1 MSASTAIGARL
12 VLVDAIDDGA
22 VDFYKR
28 FGFEDSPIHPRQVML
43 DIRTIEASA
52 GLEA

>member
-1 MSASTAIGARL
+1 L
-12 VLVDAIDDGA
+12 VLVDAIDDTA

-28 FGFEDSPIHPRQVML
+28 FGFENSPIHPRQVML

-52 GLEA
+52 GIQR